1 MSNHVDRFYAAV
13 SVIASHGNIKQ
24 RLVTAFEEHLA
35 VIEDEDLPV
44 VVREKFAEL
53 RALMSGVE
61 PLNGEGHVRA
71 TVRKMSVPEA
81 DECSRRMLDLYT
93 DMVNLY
99 KGVEESPAISIGDQ
113 GIGDQTRVPPFLVK
127 QLNS

>member
-24 RLVTAFEEHLA
+24 RLVAAFEEHLA

-53 RALMSGVE
+53 RAMMTGVE
-61 PLNGEGHVRA
+61 PLNGEGHIRA
-71 TVRKMSVPEA
+71 TVRKMSVPET

-93 DMVNLY
+93 ELVTLGD
-99 KGVEESPAISIGDQ
+99 GAREAAPIAIGDQ
-113 GIGDQTRVPPFLVK
+113 PRVPPFLVK
-127 QLNS
+127 TLNS